1 MCGPAN
7 GVSTSVVGDKGD
19 TRTVSRLASSVASAL
34 AVLAVAGCSSSADPL
49 VDRLTAAPLPDG
61 AVEVASDERDGDF
74 ERGASAS
81 VDYSLTAPL
90 AEACPEVLSLYAEA
104 GYTLTDYVDEPDPIT
119 DPPAWCATELE
130 PTADGT
136 AVTDVIAIAYPPDE
150 ESRYSVDGI
159 VLAFLAGRAGDPNPD
174 GTLLRLTAG

>member
-1 MCGPAN
+1 M
-7 GVSTSVVGDKGD
+7 
-19 TRTVSRLASSVASAL
+19 RRLTFSLAGAL
-34 AVLAVAGCSSSADPL
+34 AILAAAGCSSSADPL

-81 VDYSLTAPL
+81 VDYSLPTPL
-90 AEACPEVLSLYAEA
+90 AESCPEVLSLYTEA

-130 PTADGT
+130 PTAYGT
-136 AVTDVIAIAYPPDE
+136 AVTDVIAIAHAPGE

-159 VLAFLAGRAGDPNPD
+159 VLVLLAGRAGDLNPE